1 MISLIHRYIAMI
13 NTSSKMGISKTNLF
27 TDQQNEFA
35 QLAKVFGHPAR
46 LAIIDH
52 LLKANTCICGDLVQE
67 LGLAQATISQHL
79 RELKKMDIIQG
90 NIEGNAVCYCINAE
104 KWHQVREAFIS
115 FFDRYPLDQG
125 DCC

>member
-52 LLKANTCICGDLVQE
+52 LLKTNTCICGDLVQE

>member
-104 KWHQVREAFIS
+104 KWHQVREVFIT

>member
-1 MISLIHRYIAMI
+1 
-13 NTSSKMGISKTNLF
+13 MGISKTNLF

-52 LLKANTCICGDLVQE
+52 LLKTNTCICGDLVQE